1 MEALVGMAAVGI
13 GMHCGEEVLSAGP
26 ARNQEGHHWLVE
38 GRVRIA
44 ELVGGV
50 GVGVGVAGSELGAV
64 VAIAVRGGAHVV
76 GVGAVAA
83 AELAEVVARAVAEV
97 EQGARIAP
105 VVELVHTAVE

>member
-44 ELVGGV
+44 ELVG